1 MQTQKTMVSNALR
14 NTHRVVIDPEN
25 VWTYLPMI
33 LVYMVFLAALLI
45 YRIGISLHPWLAP
58 GVVLLLVFVLVILAG
73 AKVDDWWLS
82 NGGTIPTNLLAED
95 KLKTAERAKR
105 TVELYT
111 PIAIITFWLAYGLFF
126 QAGLEMLV
134 SELISNVASLVVF
147 LLVVVTNTPPLRRK
161 MMVAV
166 TTAILI
172 VGISLFVPGP
182 SSLASLSNVVISIH
196 KITAFSLLY
205 LLTEIG
211 SKLRQSP
218 LRNGYSSS
226 YVRKLI
232 QTAWILFAGRFA
244 SLLGW
249 VQIGW
254 VIWIL
259 QKQLQ
264 RAAFISGRSEK
275 LKIEDPEIGYMSHSQ
290 KQQQQ
295 PQQSH
300 IPGVQTSAP
309 LRSTTSAP
317 VTPAYTNTPP
327 PPRHYHRQP
336 QQYSNGIIPTSSIT
350 TTTTTTT
357 NPPSVGRIVQNV
369 GSIQTSLPN
378 HHHHIQ
384 STAVTT
390 TGLSGR
396 SRHIPRNANSHTPT
410 PSSSSFGQ
418 TSRTK
423 KKSNHHRSIA
433 KPGDSPLDQYSNGG
447 F

>member
-1 MQTQKTMVSNALR
+1 METRKTMVGNALR
-14 NTHRVVIDPEN
+14 NTRRMVIDPEN

-58 GVVLLLVFVLVILAG
+58 GVVLLLVFVLVVLAG

-82 NGGTIPTNLLAED
+82 NGGTIPTNLLAEN

-147 LLVVVTNTPPLRRK
+147 LLVIVTNTPPLRRK
-161 MMVAV
+161 MVVAV
-166 TTAILI
+166 ITAILI

-182 SSLASLSNVVISIH
+182 SSLASLSNIVVSIH

-232 QTAWILFAGRFA
+232 QTAWILFAGRFV

-275 LKIEDPEIGYMSHSQ
+275 LKIEDPETGYMSHSQ
-290 KQQQQ
+290 QQHPQQSRIPRLQTSVPLRSATPPAAAAAPPYTNNTPSPPPRSYQPQQQQ
-295 PQQSH
+295 
-300 IPGVQTSAP
+300 
-309 LRSTTSAP
+309 
-317 VTPAYTNTPP
+317 
-327 PPRHYHRQP
+327 
-336 QQYSNGIIPTSSIT
+336 QQYSNGMIPA
-350 TTTTTTT
+350 T

-378 HHHHIQ
+378 HTQ
-384 STAVTT
+384 STAVITTTT

-396 SRHIPRNANSHTPT
+396 SRYLPRNINSHTST
-410 PSSSSFGQ
+410 PASASSIQ

-423 KKSNHHRSIA
+423 KKSSHHRNIA
-433 KPGDSPLDQYSNGG
+433 KPGGSPLDQYSNGG

>member
-1 MQTQKTMVSNALR
+1 METRKEMVGNALR
-14 NTHRVVIDPEN
+14 NTRRMVIDPEN

-33 LVYMVFLAALLI
+33 LIYMVFLAALLI

-82 NGGTIPTNLLAED
+82 NGGTVPTNLLAED

-111 PIAIITFWLAYGLFF
+111 PTAVIAFWLAYGLFF

-147 LLVVVTNTPPLRRK
+147 LLIIVTNTPPLRRK
-161 MMVAV
+161 MVVSVA
-166 TTAILI
+166 TAILI

-182 SSLASLSNVVISIH
+182 SSLASLSNIVVSIH

-232 QTAWILFAGRFA
+232 QTAWILFAGRFV

-264 RAAFISGRSEK
+264 RAAFNSGRSEK
-275 LKIEDPEIGYMSHSQ
+275 HKIEDPETGYISHT
-290 KQQQQ
+290 QQQQ
-295 PQQSH
+295 QQQSH
-300 IPGVQTSAP
+300 VSTIQTSVP
-309 LRSTTSAP
+309 LRSSSP
-317 VTPAYTNTPP
+317 PLPTPTPHTNTPP
-327 PPRHYHRQP
+327 RHYQQQQ
-336 QQYSNGIIPTSSIT
+336 QQYSNGILPTNSIT
-350 TTTTTTT
+350 S
-357 NPPSVGRIVQNV
+357 PPSVGRIVMV
-369 GSIQTSLPN
+369 GKIQTSLPN
-378 HHHHIQ
+378 
-384 STAVTT
+384 STQFTSTT
-390 TGLSGR
+390 TTASNTGLSGR
-396 SRHIPRNANSHTPT
+396 ARHLPRSIHSPPT
-410 PSSSSFGQ
+410 TTTSSSS
-418 TSRTK
+418 SARK
-423 KKSNHHRSIA
+423 KKSHHRSIA
-433 KPGDSPLDQYSNGG
+433 KPGGSPLDQYSNGG